1 MDTHVGHAHP
11 ERRLSAGLAT
21 LAFLLVPGCNDPAA
35 PGAHAIHTTTPQE
48 SCEAAPLEAFDAY
61 DAGALG
67 STGARFDARV
77 SAIGDPDA
85 FGQTAIVLRNADG
98 TEHRLVLRLGGDAA
112 PIQPGAEYTFDLQ
125 HIGGSPPASALV
137 VRDAE
142 GLVFA
147 GATDQTLG
155 AHVLAQGIPGFAL
168 ALLDPTCASR
178 PHDDCVEALFN
189 LPLQVTT
196 GGASATLYNGQS
208 AELGGYTV
216 RCRVAQ
222 SARYSGRCPDYGLP
236 GVSYTI
242 ARNPP
247 VR

>member
-1 MDTHVGHAHP
+1 MDTHPGLPA
-11 ERRLSAGLAT
+11 RRLATGLAA
-21 LAFLLVPGCNDPAA
+21 LVLVLVPGCHDPAA
-35 PGAHAIHTTTPQE
+35 PGAHETRTVTPQE

-67 STGARFDARV
+67 STGSRFDARV

-85 FGQTAIVLRNADG
+85 FGQTAVVLRGADG
-98 TEHRLVLRLGGDAA
+98 SEHHLVLRLGGDST
-112 PIQPGAEYTFDLQ
+112 PLQPGAEYTIDLQ

-137 VRDAE
+137 VRDAD

-155 AHVLAQGIPGFAL
+155 AHVLAQGIPGFRL
-168 ALLDPTCASR
+168 ALLDPTCAGR

-189 LPLQVTT
+189 LPLQVTI

-208 AELGGYTV
+208 AELDGYSV

-222 SARYSGRCPDYGLP
+222 SARYSGHCPDYALP

-242 ARNPP
+242 ARIPP
-247 VR
+247 TR